1 MVFSLDITCIFKRKR
16 VMRTAILI
24 FLIVFLA
31 GNTISAQEKLTKKEK
46 KEKEKIERE
55 AKKQELLKLVNSRQ
69 FVLEASQVQDKEG
82 RVLTLTPMIN
92 FLMVEGDSETLQF
105 GLEGRVG
112 WNGLGGITLEGKI
125 NGFTVKE
132 GKPGKYFNVTIR
144 VAGAGM
150 YSHQFLTVYPD
161 GRAEMEVSGDRG
173 GRFTFYGKVKPLSN
187 ARIYRSTP
195 DNK

>member
-1 MVFSLDITCIFKRKR
+1 
-16 VMRTAILI
+16 MRSVIVL
-24 FLIVFLA
+24 FLVAFLS
-31 GNTISAQEKLTKKEK
+31 GNTLFAQEKLTRKEK
-46 KEKEKIERE
+46 KEKERIERE
-55 AKKQELLKLVNSRQ
+55 AKKQELLSLINSRQ
-69 FVLEASQVQDKEG
+69 FVLEASRVQDKEG
-82 RVLTLTPMIN
+82 KVLTLTPLIN
-92 FLMVEGDSETLQF
+92 FLIVQGDTETLQF
-105 GLEGRVG
+105 GLEGQLG

-173 GRFTFYGKVKPLSN
+173 GRFTFYGKIKPLSD